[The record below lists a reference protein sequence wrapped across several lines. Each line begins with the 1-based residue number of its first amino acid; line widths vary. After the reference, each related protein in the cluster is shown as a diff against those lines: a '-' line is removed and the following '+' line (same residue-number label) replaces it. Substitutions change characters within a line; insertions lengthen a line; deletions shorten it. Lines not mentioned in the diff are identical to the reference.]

1 MGEFRYAAGNLL
13 DDTVI
18 DSVSTEDPT
27 FVRDNLYN
35 HRPSLPFRFTAKA
48 AQDITIDFG
57 AGQQVTVVA
66 IINHNFTNGATLT
79 LMADNNPPNWG
90 APSYTH
96 ALTYFAQKN
105 NIYLLLNETYRWWR
119 VAISDAGN
127 SEFPEIGELIFYLH
141 SQITGAH
148 LEKMHDGLETVLAEN
163 RTHYGQHW
171 DSYLSRHEK
180 FILNWAVVANS
191 GDEDAL
197 KTFLKDIDGGAG
209 RILIIPDD
217 DQEFCYY
224 VRVVES
230 EVMADKIVKGPAG
243 YHDLRRW
250 SFNMIELTNGI
261 TLL

>member
-1 MGEFRYAAGNLL
+1 MGEFRYAVGNLL

-27 FVRDNLYN
+27 FIRDNLYN
-35 HRPSLPFRFTAKA
+35 RRPSLPFRFTAKDD
-48 AQDITIDFG
+48 QEIIIDFG
-57 AGQQVTVVA
+57 APQQVTVVA
-66 IINHNFTNGATLT
+66 ILNHNFTAGC
-79 LMADNNPPNWG
+79 DVHIQGGG
-90 APSYTH
+90 APWVAFDQH
-96 ALTYFAQKN
+96 MDYFADKN
-105 NIYLLLNETYRWWR
+105 NMYVLINETYQEWR
-119 VAISDAGN
+119 LFVDDPGN
-127 SEFPEIGELIFYLH
+127 SEFPEIGELVFYLH

-224 VRVVES
+224 VRVVEP
-230 EVMADKIVKGPAG
+230 EIMADKIVKGPAG